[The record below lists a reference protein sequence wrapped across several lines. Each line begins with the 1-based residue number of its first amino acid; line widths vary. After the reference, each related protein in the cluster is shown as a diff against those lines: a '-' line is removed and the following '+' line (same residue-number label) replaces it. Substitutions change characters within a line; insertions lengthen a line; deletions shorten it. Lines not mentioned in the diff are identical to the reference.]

1 MARYT
6 SFVLIA
12 TVALAAPSITRA
24 DPGTPTAA
32 DIDRAAELFKNA
44 KALHAKGKLVE
55 ARDTYGR
62 AWALHRSPDIAAN
75 LAACELALNELRSA
89 AEHFDFA
96 LRHMLA
102 GTTPEQKARLV
113 EGFEKARKG
122 IAVVRL
128 EVKPEGAAV
137 LLDGSNAGTAPLTEA
152 VFVEPGERK
161 VRVEKP
167 GYEPYVGSFA
177 VQKGETKTVRI
188 VLEASATGSAPGA
201 GTTAPA
207 GAALPGGNGS
217 KSGPTGAAG
226 DTGTRGQSAVPAY
239 AAIGAGVLGLGAG
252 IGFLVAASGKESDKD
267 DRLARIPGKNQCG
280 EGTPAAGLCAEVNSL
295 DDDAKQFRTFGYI
308 GLGVAAAGEALAFLL
323 WPRASGKT
331 AGTLVVPSIDSTGTS
346 LHVQGR
352 F

>member
-267 DRLARIPGKNQCG
+267 ALLDEIAGSNKCG
-280 EGTPAAGLCAEVNSL
+280 SQSVAAGKCAEAIAL
-295 DDDAKQFRTFGYI
+295 ADDAKRYRTFGYV
-308 GLGVAAAGEALAFLL
+308 GFGVAAAGGVLAYLL
-323 WPRASGKT
+323 WPRSPG
-331 AGTLVVPSIDSTGTS
+331 TGTGTMILPNIRARGSS
-346 LHVQGR
+346 LHVQGT